1 MTLLRRA
8 ACDGRLLWPQGPI
21 LKLSPSV
28 IDCKKC
34 LPLVQATQV
43 ASQRVQ
49 TVKLGLR
56 KELLSNGKLV
66 IST

>member
-1 MTLLRRA
+1 MAGYCGL
-8 ACDGRLLWPQGPI
+8 GPI

-28 IDCKKC
+28 IDCRQHK
-34 LPLVQATQV
+34 V
-43 ASQRVQ
+43 ASQ

-56 KELLSNGKLV
+56 KELLTNGKLV